1 MDGRTDTV
9 NLGAGG
15 GPRVAHALKPGAA
28 ILEYEIRSTLGGG
41 GFGITYLARDA
52 NLDLSVAIKEYLPAE
67 LATRV
72 PDGSV
77 QSLGDATDGQFRWG
91 LERFL
96 DEARALAAFRHP
108 NIVRVLRYFPA
119 NGTAY
124 IVMEYESGE
133 SLKRW
138 MPRRGPLDRTEL
150 LRIVNPLL
158 DGLEMIHKGGFLH
171 RDIKP
176 DNIYIRAD
184 GSPVLIDFGAARRT
198 ASGRDLTSIV
208 SPGFAPFEQYHSQ
221 GNQGP
226 WTDLYSLAA
235 VMYWLV
241 SGEKPVE
248 AAARLKNDGM
258 VPAVRLDRRGLV
270 GEALL
275 AAIDW
280 ALAPDETMRPQ
291 SVAAFRAR
299 IREAEGRDRTLV
311 AGEAQHTR
319 TFAWNG
325 NGAHDHSVASAVAG
339 QADSHRRNMVCTVL
353 FLDIVA
359 YSKAS
364 VNEQYELKSAFN
376 QLIAGKLAHVPD
388 PERITLDTGDG
399 AAICFLGDPEEVL
412 HAAVDIRRGLGVQER
427 LKVRM
432 GLHIGPVR
440 VLNDLNGRGN
450 VVGDGI
456 NVAQRV
462 MSFADANGLLV
473 SRAFYDVVACLSD
486 GGERA
491 FRHLGEHRDKHD
503 RAHDLYAVLGDEED
517 PGLADRT
524 IPLGEPSAAPLPAD
538 GLDPEA
544 LARMEKELARYLG
557 PLAPLLVRKARAR
570 AGGPAELRELL
581 AQSITDPGHREAFRK
596 ALEARPEGDPSRS
609 RPAEGIPSDSGPSP
623 ASRSRP
629 SMPVASVPLSGPV
642 ATVGPWL
649 SAEAITLLEK
659 SLARAIGPMARV
671 LVKNEAKK
679 AGSLPELCKALATHV
694 DSAELRDRFLKDV
707 ASLARG

>member
-1 MDGRTDTV
+1 MDAHPNTV
-9 NLGAGG
+9 NLGPGG
-15 GPRVAHALKPGAA
+15 GPRVAHALKPGAG
-28 ILEYEIRSTLGGG
+28 ILEYQIQATLGGG

-52 NLDLSVAIKEYLPAE
+52 NLDLSVAIKEYLPAD

-77 QSLGDATDGQFRWG
+77 QSLGDATDDQFRWG

-138 MPRRGPLDRTEL
+138 MPHRGPLDRMEL

-258 VPAVRLDRRGLV
+258 IPAVRLDRRGLV
-270 GEALL
+270 GDTLL

-280 ALAPDETMRPQ
+280 ALSPDETKRPQ
-291 SVAAFRAR
+291 SVAEFRTR
-299 IREAEGRDRTLV
+299 IREADGRDRSV
-311 AGEAQHTR
+311 IAGDSQNTR
-319 TFAWNG
+319 TFAWG
-325 NGAHDHSVASAVAG
+325 GGPDRSVTMAAAG
-339 QADSHRRNMVCTVL
+339 LADSHRRNMVCTVL

-412 HAAVDIRRGLGVQER
+412 HAAVDIRRGLAAQER

-450 VVGDGI
+450 VIGDGI

-462 MSFADANGLLV
+462 MSFAEANGLLV

-503 RAHDLYAVLGDEED
+503 RAHDLYAVLADAED

-524 IPLGEPSAAPLPAD
+524 IPLGEPSAAPPLAD

-544 LARMEKELARYLG
+544 LAGMEKELARYLG
-557 PLAPLLVRKARAR
+557 PLAPLLVRKARGR
-570 AGGPAELRELL
+570 AADAAELREML
-581 AQSITDPGHREAFRK
+581 AQSISDPAHREAFRK
-596 ALEARPEGDPSRS
+596 ALEVKADNASSRS
-609 RPAEGIPSDSGPSP
+609 RPVDGSTADARSFPPAHSKPST
-623 ASRSRP
+623 
-629 SMPVASVPLSGPV
+629 PVASIPLSGPV
-642 ATVGPWL
+642 ATAGPWL
-649 SAEAITLLEK
+649 SAEAIAMLEK
-659 SLARAIGPMARV
+659 SLARAIGPMARL

-679 AGSLPELCKALATHV
+679 AGNLPDLCESLAAHV
-694 DSAELRDRFLKDV
+694 DNPELRDRFRKDV
-707 ASLARG
+707 ASLGKG